1 MYKITLNEPFV
12 KFLNIANDDVLANNI
27 RHQLGAYVTLDISS
41 LQKKIVNQQSG
52 RLSTAIN

>member
-27 RHQLGAYVTLDISS
+27 RHQLGAYVTLGISS
-41 LQKKIVNQQSG
+41 LQKKRVNQQSG